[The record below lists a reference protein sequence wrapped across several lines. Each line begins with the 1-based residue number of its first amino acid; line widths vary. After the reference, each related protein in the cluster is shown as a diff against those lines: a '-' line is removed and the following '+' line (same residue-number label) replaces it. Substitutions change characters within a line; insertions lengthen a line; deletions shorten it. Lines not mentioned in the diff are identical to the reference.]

1 MIQNLAKFIPVE
13 GEPMLLE
20 LVCRIERLRA
30 LQEDESRLVELLVR
44 KERRRTAKRVQ
55 RTWTVLQKTELLNA
69 SKMRGGVKMFA
80 ASHNMP
86 ERTAWHML
94 RHLRN
99 GITNR
104 PKVKG

>member
-20 LVCRIERLRA
+20 LVSRIERLRA
-30 LQEDESRLVELLVR
+30 LQDDESRLVEILVR
-44 KERRRTAKRVQ
+44 KERRRTAKRIQ
-55 RTWTVLQKTELLNA
+55 RTWTVTQKTELLNA
-69 SKMRGGVKMFA
+69 SKIRGGVKRFA
-80 ASHNMP
+80 AMHDMP

-99 GITNR
+99 GITKR